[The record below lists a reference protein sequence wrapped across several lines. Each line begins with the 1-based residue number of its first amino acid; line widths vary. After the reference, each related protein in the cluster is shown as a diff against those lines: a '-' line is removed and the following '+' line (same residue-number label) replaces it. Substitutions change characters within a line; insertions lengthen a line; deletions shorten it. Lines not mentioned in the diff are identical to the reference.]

1 MGHAHVAS
9 RFDLAGF
16 LAWED
21 EQPDRHEWVDGEVF
35 AMTGARDAHN
45 RIALNFASTLK
56 AALRGTP
63 CRTFMAD
70 MKVYIEAADSV
81 VYPDVFVTCD
91 ARDRSAEADLVKRH
105 PTLVIEVISNSTGA
119 YDRGR
124 KFALYRSVASLKEVL
139 FVEQD
144 RMQVDLFRRGGDGR
158 WVLYPAGAT
167 DQVELASLDQALS
180 VASIY
185 EDVLP
190 AAAEEPPPP

>member
-16 LAWED
+16 LAWEA

-45 RIALNFASTLK
+45 RIAGNLYVALRNS
-56 AALRGTP
+56 LRGTP
-63 CRTFMAD
+63 CRTFMSD
-70 MKVYIEAADSV
+70 MKVHIETTDAV

-91 ARDRSAEADLVKRH
+91 PRDRSAEADLAKRH
-105 PTLVIEVISNSTGA
+105 PTLVVEVISNSTGA

-124 KFALYRSVASLKEVL
+124 KFELYRSLASLQEVL

-144 RMQVDLFRRGGDGR
+144 RMQVDLFRRNDDGH
-158 WVLYPAGAT
+158 WVLYPAGEA
-167 DQVELASLDQALS
+167 DAIELTSLGQTLS

-190 AAAEEPPPP
+190 AAEEPPA